1 MKTIIQFDL
10 ISDIH
15 LDFWVEYSSNHKKQN
30 QRLDKFVQIILP
42 EEPSEVLAIAGDLG
56 HYNKQNFIFLE
67 KLREHYKYILL
78 VAGNH
83 DYYLVTKSIKNKY
96 KRNSIHRF
104 EEMKIMAEKIPGV
117 LFLDGNTIEIGGT
130 TFGGAGMWY
139 DFQYG
144 IYQLNIEVN
153 KIYDNW
159 KSISNDSVLIEGLPR
174 LVEAM
179 YVQELTKL
187 KKILDTSDVVVTHIS
202 PDWTKVPLDKINDI
216 SNSFY
221 YFNGRELLYNLNR
234 KIWCFGHIH
243 RREDYINEGCR
254 LINASLG
261 YPDENDGIPK
271 KIMKVTH

>member
-1 MKTIIQFDL
+1 MKTIIHFDL

-15 LDFWVEYSSNHKKQN
+15 LDFWVEYSSNHIKQN
-30 QRLDKFVQIILP
+30 QRLDKFVHIILP
-42 EEPSEVLAIAGDLG
+42 EEPSELLVIAGDLG

-67 KLREHYKYILL
+67 KLKEHYKYILL

-104 EEMKIMAEKIPGV
+104 QEMKIMAEQIPGV
-117 LFLDGNTIEIGGT
+117 LFLDGNTIEIGGI

-144 IYQLNIEVN
+144 IHQLNIDVK
-153 KIYDNW
+153 KIYDSW

-187 KKILDTSDVVVTHIS
+187 KKILDISDVVVTHIS
-202 PDWTKVPLDKINDI
+202 PDWSNVPLDKINDI

-243 RREDYINEGCR
+243 RRVDYIFEGCR

-261 YPDENDGIPK
+261 YPDENNKIPK